1 MVMRIQGNMPCSGSL
16 SFKGSHTGQDQASP
30 CRKRGALRGALR
42 GADRWG
48 TTSMRSSALLN
59 ERRQLRHMNIARTS
73 ELVRVQKIDIDTEL
87 LTGNLDEDITILDFL
102 DIVA

>member
-30 CRKRGALRGALR
+30 RGKRGALGEAE
-42 GADRWG
+42 RWG

-59 ERRQLRHMNIARTS
+59 ERRQLRRMNIARTS
-73 ELVRVQKIDIDTEL
+73 ELVRAQKIDIDTEL

>member
-1 MVMRIQGNMPCSGSL
+1 
-16 SFKGSHTGQDQASP
+16 
-30 CRKRGALRGALR
+30 
-42 GADRWG
+42 
-48 TTSMRSSALLN
+48 MRSSALLN

-73 ELVRVQKIDIDTEL
+73 ELVRAQKIDIDTEL

>member
-30 CRKRGALRGALR
+30 CRKRGALRGA
-42 GADRWG
+42 DWWG

>member
-16 SFKGSHTGQDQASP
+16 SFKGTHTGQDQASP
-30 CRKRGALRGALR
+30 RRKRGALC

-48 TTSMRSSALLN
+48 TTSMRSIALLH
-59 ERRQLRHMNIARTS
+59 ERRQLRQMNIARTS
-73 ELVRVQKIDIDTEL
+73 ELARTQKIDIDTEL